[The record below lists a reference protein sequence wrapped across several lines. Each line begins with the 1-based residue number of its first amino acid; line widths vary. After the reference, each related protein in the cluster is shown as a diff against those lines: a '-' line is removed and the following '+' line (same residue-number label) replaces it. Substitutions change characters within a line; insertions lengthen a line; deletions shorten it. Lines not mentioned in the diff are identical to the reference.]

1 MFESIKNYNDL
12 KALFNTSDKV
22 FDIYGYL
29 RCCSAYGEGEHLI
42 ITPSIE
48 ASQKVFV
55 KFQQENKIGS
65 FIRNGSTFKIS
76 IGVEKILIYDINHLQ
91 THHLDGLRFKSINFM
106 EWYYGKKINNWY
118 KFR

>member
-12 KALFNTSDKV
+12 KTLFNTSDKV

-29 RCCSAYGEGEHLI
+29 RCCSRYGEGENLI

-48 ASQKVFV
+48 ASKKLFV

-65 FIRNGSTFKIS
+65 FIRKRNIFKIS
-76 IGVEKILIYDINHLQ
+76 IGVEKILIYDIDYLQ
-91 THHLDGLRFKSINFM
+91 THRLDGLRFKSINFM
-106 EWYYGKKINNWY
+106 E
-118 KFR
+118 

>member
-1 MFESIKNYNDL
+1 MFKSIKNYNDL

-29 RCCSAYGEGEHLI
+29 RYCSRYGEGDHLI

-48 ASQKVFV
+48 ASKNVFV

-65 FIRNGSTFKIS
+65 FIRNGNIFKIS
-76 IGVEKILIYDINHLQ
+76 IGVEKIFIYDIDYLQ

-106 EWYYGKKINNWY
+106 E
-118 KFR
+118 

>member
-1 MFESIKNYNDL
+1 MFKSIKNYNDL

-22 FDIYGYL
+22 FDTYGYL
-29 RCCSAYGEGEHLI
+29 RCCSRYGEGDHLI

-48 ASQKVFV
+48 ASKNVFV

-65 FIRNGSTFKIS
+65 FIRNGNIFKIS
-76 IGVEKILIYDINHLQ
+76 IGVEKIFIYDIDYLQ

-106 EWYYGKKINNWY
+106 EWYYGRRNKKRI
-118 KFR
+118 